1 LYIAR
6 LQLKGFKSFGGTHD
20 LPFSP
25 GMTAIVG
32 PNGSGKSNLLDAMRW
47 VLGDSH
53 ASKLRISRQ
62 SDLLFQGSV
71 SLSGAAEAEVLIQM
85 REETRICTIKRRV
98 SESGALCF
106 VDGSRVTLSELD
118 EAKARW
124 QLSGD
129 RFAFIGQGDVTEV
142 IQQRPQ
148 ARRILLESLFGIDAY
163 RKRRTEASDRLAEAR
178 EEYGRLRNFSA
189 ELSARRDE
197 IAPAVAK
204 AAAARE
210 ILDALEEER
219 RTLYWVRRA
228 QGERLADASEAELKM
243 LSADLRRK
251 ESWRARWEHSLAFV
265 EGNLAE
271 MSEARRSQVRELDE
285 AKNSLANF
293 TRTAYGFGASFTSSK
308 KRLAQIG
315 VDRAVLADRIG
326 SLRADKEASDKEAA
340 SLLRELDAGGKSL
353 ASARKKYEERQEALR
368 QDRERRERLNGARG
382 EIEGEMTALR
392 GRIRFTGSSLK
403 ELSERS
409 ADDSGG
415 ADASR
420 AIKKELDALEKRHA
434 ALLIEQEE
442 ASSRH
447 RDIYAALQDAAM
459 NLQKSRREASKLSG
473 RLIELQE
480 QAQAE
485 VYPRPV
491 QHVLSSAKLGRLDAK
506 PCAVIDAFA
515 CPIELASAMEAFLGG
530 RQFWILVETMDEAG
544 RCIDQLKKNQAGRAT
559 FLPLERSRPRRR
571 DESYRLPP
579 DGVVGWAMKL
589 ISPEKYWLPALE
601 HLMGDLL
608 IVEDYKLG
616 QRLAGGGFSSPIA
629 TLDGDVFQPSGS
641 VSGGRTQ
648 KSGRAIEI
656 KSAIVAMERQADE
669 AKGQVDALTSR
680 LAGLEAQET
689 AAASKKEE
697 ISSAIRDMAR
707 DRSALDAR
715 REEIA
720 RERARAKNERDGMKA
735 SLKQDADR
743 FAELYREKKSLDQ
756 ELRRFGDSPDAPDED
771 ARLFRDIERL
781 GSKVALLGEK
791 QRSAFVLSERIVS
804 DLRSAE
810 RSLSDMDAEYSS
822 CEQDIIAN
830 RANLTRLARR
840 VSEVAARKRALVA
853 GMAEFGERYELIS
866 ARRERRIARME
877 TARAAHAKIS
887 EDIALCESKLE
898 LLRRERLEL
907 IQTWDEQYPYAGP
920 QSVSGLGDVNPDD
933 LRRVIR
939 ERDRELKALGE
950 VDLGA
955 LSEDRSL
962 RDRLAYL
969 GDQLDDVGDGI
980 VELER
985 LISDADEQARTIFT
999 DAMEEID
1006 KKFDALFG
1014 QLFGGGDAKLDFIEG
1029 ASLWDS
1035 GVDVVARPPGK
1046 HPQSIAQL
1054 SGGEQSL
1061 AAIALLF
1068 ASLEVAGCPIAV
1080 LDEVDAALDEVNLR
1094 RFADLAREAAGA
1106 RQIFVMTHRRV
1117 TMERADVLYGVTLAE
1132 PGLSQVIGV
1141 RVEDWA

>member
-6 LQLKGFKSFGGTHD
+6 LRLKGFKSFGGTHD
-20 LPFSP
+20 LPLSP

-71 SLSGAAEAEVLIQM
+71 SLSGATEAEVSIQM
-85 REETRICTIKRRV
+85 REETRICSIKRRV
-98 SESGALCF
+98 SESGTLCF
-106 VDGSRVTLSELD
+106 VDGARVTLSELD

-148 ARRILLESLFGIDAY
+148 ARRMLLESLFGIDAY
-163 RKRRTEASDRLAEAR
+163 RKRRAEASDRLSEAR

-197 IAPAVAK
+197 IAPAVAR
-204 AAAARE
+204 AEAARK

-219 RTLYWVRRA
+219 RTLYWVRRT
-228 QGERLADASEAELKM
+228 QNERLTAEAEDEVKR
-243 LSADLRRK
+243 LSNDLRVK
-251 ESWRARWEHSLAFV
+251 ELWRARWEKSLAFV
-265 EGNLAE
+265 EGSLAE
-271 MSEARRSQVRELDE
+271 MSATRRSQIREIDD

-293 TRTAYGFGASFTSSK
+293 TRTAYGYGASFTSAK

-315 VDRAVLADRIG
+315 VDRAALSDRIG
-326 SLRADKEASDKEAA
+326 SLRADKEASDKEGS
-340 SLLRELDAGGKSL
+340 SLAKELEAGRKSL
-353 ASARKKYEERQEALR
+353 ASAEKKYAECQDALR
-368 QDRERRERLNGARG
+368 KDREKRERLNSARG
-382 EIEGEMTALR
+382 EIEGEMTAIK

-403 ELSERS
+403 DLSEKS
-409 ADDSGG
+409 AGDSAG
-415 ADASR
+415 ADAAR
-420 AIKKELDALEKRHA
+420 AIKKDLDALERRHA
-434 ALLIEQEE
+434 EMLAERDE

-447 RDIYAALQDAAM
+447 RDIYAGLQDAAI
-459 NLQKSRREASKLSG
+459 NVQKSRREASKLSG
-473 RLIELQE
+473 RLAELQE
-480 QAQAE
+480 QAQTE

-491 QHVLSSAKLGRLDAK
+491 QHVLSSARLGRLDAK
-506 PCAVIDAFA
+506 PRAVIDAFA
-515 CPIELASAMEAFLGG
+515 CPVELASAMEAFLGG

-656 KSAIVAMERQADE
+656 KSSLAAMERQADE
-669 AKGQVDALTSR
+669 AKRQADAFTAR
-680 LAGLEAQET
+680 LAELETLEA
-689 AAASKKEE
+689 AAAAKKEE
-697 ISSAIRDMAR
+697 ISSAIRDLSR
-707 DRSALDAR
+707 DRSVLDAR

-720 RERARAKNERDGMKA
+720 RERARAKNERDSMKA
-735 SLKQDADR
+735 SLKQDAER
-743 FAELYREKKSLDQ
+743 YAALYREKMSLDQ
-756 ELRRFGDSPDAPDED
+756 ELRKFGDSSDAPDEGSM
-771 ARLFRDIERL
+771 LFREIERL
-781 GSKVALLGEK
+781 GSKVALLQEK
-791 QRSAFVLSERIVS
+791 GRSAFVLSERIVS
-804 DLRSAE
+804 DLRSSE
-810 RSLSDMDAEYSS
+810 RSLSELDSEYAS
-822 CEQDIIAN
+822 CEQDIITN

-840 VSEVAARKRALVA
+840 VSEVAARKRVLVA

-866 ARRERRIARME
+866 SRGERRTARME
-877 TARAAHAKIS
+877 AAKLALSKIS
-887 EDIALCESKLE
+887 GDKALSESKLE
-898 LLRRERLEL
+898 LLRREKLEL

-920 QSVSGLGDVNPDD
+920 ESVSEKDVNPDD
-933 LRRVIR
+933 LRRIIR

-985 LISDADEQARTIFT
+985 LIREADEQARTIFT

-1094 RFADLAREAAGA
+1094 RFADLAREAAGK